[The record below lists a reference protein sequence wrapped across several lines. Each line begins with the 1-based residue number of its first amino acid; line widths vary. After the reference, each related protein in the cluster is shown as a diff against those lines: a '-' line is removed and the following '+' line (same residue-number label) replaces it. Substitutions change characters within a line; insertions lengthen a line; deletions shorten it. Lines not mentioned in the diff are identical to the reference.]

1 MLPTREEAMKLVQD
15 GLSCNS
21 GSWGK
26 VAHCAEKLQVYD
38 EKAYILGLL
47 HDIGKFGV
55 RHFGHV
61 SDGYTYRRL
70 LGCDEVA
77 KIFNPFFQ

>member
-1 MLPTREEAMKLVQD
+1 M
-15 GLSCNS
+15 
-21 GSWGK
+21 
-26 VAHCAEKLQVYD
+26 YD